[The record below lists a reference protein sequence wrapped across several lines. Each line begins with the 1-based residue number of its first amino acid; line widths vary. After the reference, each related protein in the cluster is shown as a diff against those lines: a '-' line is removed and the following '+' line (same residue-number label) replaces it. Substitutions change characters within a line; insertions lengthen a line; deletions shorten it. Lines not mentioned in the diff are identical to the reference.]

1 MLRVVVGLVKMDV
14 VLVWISMGDLLRLD
28 ADGFLGLDVE

>member
-14 VLVWISMGDLLRLD
+14 VLVWISMVDLEVGGRT
-28 ADGFLGLDVE
+28 

>member
-14 VLVWISMGDLLRLD
+14 VLVWISMGDLEVGGRT
-28 ADGFLGLDVE
+28 